1 MFISYF
7 NFFKSLLILVIFIIT
22 PRSFLSI
29 VAGKKIFK
37 KKKIFLKKNIDSNFQ
52 IPGKKL
58 NFNEINLIARGRSI
72 TFYKNDIDL
81 NLPTFFINF
90 YGEEQNLLKELTEKD
105 NFFGVTTD
113 FEIKKLMKKSIKKTI
128 LILNGYEKSGYSKF
142 YYKDGQNEIDNDITN
157 DTKISQNSKKI
168 FSNLNN
174 SKLLINFHNDE
185 QQLDIGSALCVLAFF
200 YKISQKINVYGYDH
214 YLTANAS
221 TMSYFRLL
229 PSMFNET
236 TKINPK
242 PLSKSFIKSM
252 INYFFIEY
260 FENSK
265 RINFFSFLSNVKKKN
280 TY

>member
-1 MFISYF
+1 MIQKF
-7 NFFKSLLILVIFIIT
+7 
-22 PRSFLSI
+22 
-29 VAGKKIFK
+29 
-37 KKKIFLKKNIDSNFQ
+37 
-52 IPGKKL
+52 
-58 NFNEINLIARGRSI
+58 
-72 TFYKNDIDL
+72 
-81 NLPTFFINF
+81 
-90 YGEEQNLLKELTEKD
+90 
-105 NFFGVTTD
+105 
-113 FEIKKLMKKSIKKTI
+113 
-128 LILNGYEKSGYSKF
+128 SKF
-142 YYKDGQNEIDNDITN
+142 
-157 DTKISQNSKKI
+157 KKI

-185 QQLDIGSALCVLAFF
+185 QQLDIGSALCVWL

-265 RINFFSFLSNVKKKN
+265 INFFSFLSNVKKKKYLLN
-280 TY
+280 KIRKVFIN